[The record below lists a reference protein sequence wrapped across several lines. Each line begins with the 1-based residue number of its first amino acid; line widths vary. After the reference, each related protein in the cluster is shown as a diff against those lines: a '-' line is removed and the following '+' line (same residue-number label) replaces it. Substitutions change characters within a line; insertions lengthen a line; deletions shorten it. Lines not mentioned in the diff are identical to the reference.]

1 MSRINTYTLPG
12 VEGYQSGTYSSFL
25 NGTNLRI
32 KSFFIPAGT
41 FVAGD
46 VITIESIFTRSNNTG
61 NIRCDIYWNETDD
74 VTNTPVLMALATG
87 QVGDNVCNFIRS
99 FAIVSSTNTVSM
111 NSTNYNKGTDFSTTD
126 DGSLNLSLS
135 VNTAINWNVDSYIIF
150 TTTNGGTVRYFRV
163 IK

>member
-25 NGTNLRI
+25 NGTGLRI

-46 VITIESIFTRSNNTG
+46 VITIESIFTRSNNTD

-74 VTNTPVLMALATG
+74 VTNTPVLMALASNA
-87 QVGDNVCNFIRS
+87 VGDGVCNLIRS

-111 NSTNYNKGTDFSTTD
+111 STSYNKGTDFSATD
-126 DGSLNLSLS
+126 DGKLNLSLS
-135 VNTAINWNVDSYIIF
+135 VNTAINWDVDSYIIF
-150 TTTNGGTVRYFRV
+150 TTPNGGTVRYFRV